1 MKKKDFWHGNS
12 KFELLPIGLVSG
24 AKTTGSAGII
34 GGCSGGSDLTS
45 LLMISTGSM
54 VSFVSLVSVS
64 EK

>member
-1 MKKKDFWHGNS
+1 M
-12 KFELLPIGLVSG
+12 VSG

-34 GGCSGGSDLTS
+34 GGCSGGSELTS

-64 EK
+64 EKIMKGCVTTKQRLRF